1 MSPRLR
7 KYRVMDTSV
16 IITRKRSKILNS
28 INKNSNSLQDTKQ
41 NIENQKKSKANV
53 SVIKDK
59 RVKHKKSLNIQFSKK
74 NMQSERPKK
83 NNTSNKFTMIKNPIP
98 KANKV
103 IYDDIVSD
111 GDNTSCELIN
121 DSFINLNIN
130 NEQKSKYDI
139 SLNETITPK
148 SSPISITLTPQR
160 TTKTPRKS
168 PLPLTSPKTHS
179 EIPLR
184 ISKTPR
190 KLMLSVNSATK
201 LNNCEISLRNR
212 KSINNSLLN
221 NVSMNNV
228 KIRLNKLKTSY
239 ISTENLTRL
248 SKSSNMML
256 KSPDTKSK
264 SLKMKSNEKGEKFI
278 VTTVKESPNENI
290 STKSSTRSKKGNIEQ
305 KSLSSEASDLELT
318 LTNVNNLSTLYR
330 EIISKKAM
338 VILERIPSLDDLSL
352 LLKSQNNPMNST
364 FDVKHVQQQLC
375 KDPDSLKN
383 SILLNILSK
392 NNEALNN
399 TYSLNLKSTSQI
411 KLKSHLNDDILLHLS
426 PKATSSPVIDNK
438 MYENS
443 IHLDSTNKLN
453 KSSNNSKNNTIN
465 INDKEIK
472 ADETYELLEPKTPHL
487 QRQCRKRRAVEL
499 DTNDKRDV
507 KRACKV
513 RFAASESRINKSQT
527 TLLESKSTKLNTSI
541 SLCKTK
547 HVSNITVRKTPVIR
561 HISHMRSSS
570 VSNALAN
577 KTISDSEFKRRSS
590 SMSNINRTLYNNSR
604 KMDKTL
610 SSTLNKT
617 KHIGS
622 QEKKDVKIHSAKKI
636 PNFSEIHKKLFS
648 KMESLVDNKNRLI
661 KQHEALKTFNV
672 SRLETKN
679 IKKPLPTEIKRD
691 GYTKFGFKIRKADAT
706 NIILRKQQ
714 INRQKE
720 KREEN
725 RVLLRGVRTNRRFE
739 LQMKMRKL
747 SD

>member
-290 STKSSTRSKKGNIEQ
+290 STKSSTRSKK
-305 KSLSSEASDLELT
+305 
-318 LTNVNNLSTLYR
+318 
-330 EIISKKAM
+330 
-338 VILERIPSLDDLSL
+338 
-352 LLKSQNNPMNST
+352 
-364 FDVKHVQQQLC
+364 
-375 KDPDSLKN
+375 
-383 SILLNILSK
+383 
-392 NNEALNN
+392 
-399 TYSLNLKSTSQI
+399 
-411 KLKSHLNDDILLHLS
+411 
-426 PKATSSPVIDNK
+426 
-438 MYENS
+438 
-443 IHLDSTNKLN
+443 DSTNKLN

>member
-1 MSPRLR
+1 
-7 KYRVMDTSV
+7 MDTSV

-28 INKNSNSLQDTKQ
+28 INKNSNSLQDAKQ
-41 NIENQKKSKANV
+41 KIENQKESKA
-53 SVIKDK
+53 IQDK
-59 RVKHKKSLNIQFSKK
+59 RAKLKKSLNIQFSKK
-74 NMQSERPKK
+74 NKQSERPKT
-83 NNTSNKFTMIKNPIP
+83 NNTSNKFTTIKNPIP

-111 GDNTSCELIN
+111 IDNTSCELIN
-121 DSFINLNIN
+121 DSFIDLNIN

-201 LNNCEISLRNR
+201 LNNCEKSLRNR
-212 KSINNSLLN
+212 KNINNSLLN
-221 NVSMNNV
+221 NISMNNV

-239 ISTENLTRL
+239 TSTENLTRL
-248 SKSSNMML
+248 AKSSNMVL
-256 KSPDTKSK
+256 KSPDIKSK
-264 SLKMKSNEKGEKFI
+264 SLKMKSNEKNEKFT
-278 VTTVKESPNENI
+278 VTTVKESPNKDI
-290 STKSSTRSKKGNIEQ
+290 STKISTRSKKDNIEQ
-305 KSLSSEASDLELT
+305 KSLSSETSDLELT

-338 VILERIPSLDDLSL
+338 VILERIPLLDDLSL

-399 TYSLNLKSTSQI
+399 TYSLNLRSTSQI

-426 PKATSSPVIDNK
+426 PKATSSPVIDDK
-438 MYENS
+438 MHESS
-443 IHLDSTNKLN
+443 IHLDSINKVN
-453 KSSNNSKNNTIN
+453 KSFNNRKNNTIN

-499 DTNDKRDV
+499 DMNDKRDV

-513 RFAASESRINKSQT
+513 RFAASESCINKSQT
-527 TLLESKSTKLNTSI
+527 TLLESKSTRLNTSI

-590 SMSNINRTLYNNSR
+590 SMSNINRTFYNNSR

-672 SRLETKN
+672 SRLETKD

-725 RVLLRGVRTNRRFE
+725 RVLLKGVRTNRRFE